1 MASPLS
7 LSRTL
12 VCLLDMEA
20 MGSKSI
26 IERLLSNGASNLNL
40 STSSDTESAKQSSIQ
55 YQIWKQSI
63 ERREQD
69 EMILSVLIN
78 CVIISLAL
86 LINLLNNDSISSQ
99 QDTFSAIIFDHLAIF
114 LSSEPVALQKYCE

>member
-1 MASPLS
+1 
-7 LSRTL
+7 
-12 VCLLDMEA
+12 